1 MPVGAQG
8 VGKAEGVQTVVLV
21 AGWRLAVA
29 VSFGG
34 LGIERKDG
42 ETGLQEP
49 FHRRTAGGLDGKADD
64 GRRSVGGFDR
74 GEAGAQ
80 IGPALRRVVDAQFK
94 DDAAPGIHHAQVVVA
109 LGPVHR
115 AVVSECGINRRFGI
129 GRGVARPTPRRE
141 MGTRS

>member
-64 GRRSVGGFDR
+64 CR
-74 GEAGAQ
+74 
-80 IGPALRRVVDAQFK
+80 
-94 DDAAPGIHHAQVVVA
+94 
-109 LGPVHR
+109 
-115 AVVSECGINRRFGI
+115 
-129 GRGVARPTPRRE
+129 
-141 MGTRS
+141 